1 MKYIVASDIRKDY
14 EFIDRGV
21 SYEEWLESIVLEYSP
36 ERFEELESD
45 LQTLESENSQLRN
58 EIDDLEC
65 LIDDLSHEVD
75 DLKEMLEE

>member
-36 ERFEELESD
+36 ERFEELEYYVQS
-45 LQTLESENSQLRN
+45 LESENSQLRN
-58 EIDDLEC
+58 EMYDLEC
-65 LIDDLSHEVD
+65 TIDDLSHEVD